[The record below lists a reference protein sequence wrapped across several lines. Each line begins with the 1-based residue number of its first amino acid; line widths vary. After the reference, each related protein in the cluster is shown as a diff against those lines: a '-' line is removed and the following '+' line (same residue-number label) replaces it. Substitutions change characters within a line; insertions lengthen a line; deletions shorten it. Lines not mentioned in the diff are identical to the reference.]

1 MAVYKSVFVPNKP
14 NLDRFLDNPA
24 GRVGRHMQKVG
35 ARITSAAKAQVGVRS
50 GALRAS
56 IHMRHFR
63 DPRGQYLW
71 IGSNLSYA
79 RMHHEGTPP
88 HLIRP
93 NRAEKLRFVSKGVLV
108 ITHLVRHPGTKPN
121 RYLTDNLKLVR

>member
-1 MAVYKSVFVPNKP
+1 MGNVIFYEPA
-14 NLDRFLDNPA
+14 LDRFLRQP
-24 GRVGRHMQKVG
+24 GGTVGRFLKRKGLLVK
-35 ARITSAAKAQVGVRS
+35 AAAKRQVGVQT

-63 DPRGQYLW
+63 DPRGQYVK
-71 IGSNLSYA
+71 IGSSLPYA
-79 RMHHEGTPP
+79 RMHHEGTRP

-93 NRAEKLRFVSKGVLV
+93 TNPGGVLRFQTKGQLV

-121 RYLTDNLKLVR
+121 RYLSDNLRLIK

>member
-1 MAVYKSVFVPNKP
+1 MANVTFYEPVIARYLESPTGTVG
-14 NLDRFLDNPA
+14 RFLKRKGLLVQA
-24 GRVGRHMQKVG
+24 
-35 ARITSAAKAQVGVRS
+35 AAKRQVGVQT

-63 DPRGQYLW
+63 DPRGQYVK
-71 IGSNLSYA
+71 IGSSLPYA
-79 RMHHEGTPP
+79 RMHHEGTRP

-93 NRAEKLRFVSKGVLV
+93 TTPGGVLRFQTKGQLV

-121 RYLTDNLKLVR
+121 RYLSDNLNLIR